1 MSSASFP
8 SIVSQLTDGQTPRV
22 WSLLVTVFGELAQ
35 EDGAQVSGQMLRH
48 ISELIGI
55 KPEAMR
61 VALHRLRKDG
71 WTQNQ
76 RTGRTS
82 AYSLTDWGRA
92 QSAAASPRI
101 YAARATAACAWLV
114 LCDPAR
120 HTQQNESAGIWLN
133 ANTQI
138 TAQPPQQPDRFS
150 ARLDADTPLPD
161 WMKAKI
167 CSQQMRET
175 AATFH
180 KTLDALQT
188 QLTTQSHLNLLE
200 QATLRILLVHAWR
213 RIILKTPDLPDFVF
227 PDDWRGLA
235 CRAQMV
241 ELLAQFP
248 KHDLATLAQAI
259 DA

>member
-1 MSSASFP
+1 MSSASF
-8 SIVSQLTDGQTPRV
+8 SAIVTQLTDGQTPPV

-35 EDGAQVSGQMLRH
+35 EDGAQISGQMLRH

-82 AYSLTDWGRA
+82 SYSLTDWGRA

-101 YAARATAACAWLV
+101 YAPCATAGSAWLV

-120 HTQQNESAGIWLN
+120 PTQQDETAGVWLN

-138 TAQPPQQPDRFS
+138 TSQLPQHPDRF
-150 ARLDADTPLPD
+150 ATLLDAGTPLPD
-161 WMKAKI
+161 WMKAGV
-167 CSQQMRET
+167 CSPQTRE
-175 AATFH
+175 AAAAFH
-180 KTLDALQT
+180 KTLTALQDRLSRHGT
-188 QLTTQSHLNLLE
+188 LAPLE
-200 QATLRILLVHAWR
+200 QATLRILLVHTWR

-227 PDDWRGLA
+227 PDNWRGPA

-241 ELLAQFP
+241 ALLALFP
-248 KHDLATLAQAI
+248 KPDLAALAHSI